1 MLLLDI
7 LQFLGSMLM
16 IYFSAEFI
24 VRYGKDI
31 AISIGVSKYI
41 IGLTLIAF
49 GTSFPEFVVSINAS
63 IMNEPGIVFGN
74 VIGSNIANIAL
85 VLSICAIMVQI
96 KSDKV
101 GNQDLIFFL
110 FSAILAFFFSI
121 DGYINLLEGIVL
133 LCGFIFYCYTIKKS
147 VILEKNNTQEKKE
160 RKKIDFYIIVIIVCS
175 FFILIS
181 GSNAFINSAINLA
194 ERFNISSLAV
204 SMTLVAIGTSLPE
217 LATSVIAVIKK
228 EYELLAGNIIG
239 SNILNILMIL
249 GPSAIINNIKV
260 DLDYISITLMLSLTF
275 LVCVF
280 NVFNIKMSRIM
291 GIVLLIIY
299 SVFIYSNFYKIV

>member
-239 SNILNILMIL
+239 SNIMNILMIL